1 MTEIVEE
8 IYATYRPLIQPSLQ
22 FHLELNETLSLPVD
36 IDRSR
41 FIQVIT
47 NFLNNAN
54 KFTQSGYIELGCK
67 LDTEHKEVCI
77 YVEDSGR
84 GIEEKELMMIFERFY
99 KSDEFE
105 QGTGL
110 GLSISKVIIERLSG
124 RIEVYSEIGKGSR
137 FAAILSLADTVPAG
151 YDRKINFA

>member
-54 KFTQSGYIELGCK
+54 KFTQSGYIELGCR

-99 KSDEFE
+99 KSVNLNKVPDWDY
-105 QGTGL
+105 
-110 GLSISKVIIERLSG
+110 LSVKSLLKDYPDVRG
-124 RIEVYSEIGKGSR
+124 QFRNRKG
-137 FAAILSLADTVPAG
+137 
-151 YDRKINFA
+151 